1 MSLFRLM
8 FLLFLPEQRLVFL
21 FLCGVHCDISL
32 FTASSR
38 PSLSFLSCLNLSP
51 SSHPLSS
58 ASSSLF
64 TMFFFPS
71 FILTTTLSLISLC
84 LVPFDFQVGNWKSY
98 FTFHPLFS
106 FALSFLCVYI
116 LSTSIFYFNL
126 YLLYYR
132 KTHLLCSL
140 PEHCVRSL
148 PLFLS
153 WNNWSR
159 THHNQQSCN
168 ITITRIG
175 EDLIR

>member
-1 MSLFRLM
+1 MISVLSLCLLLCQFDLLFPLQGHRRLWRETEMFLNLDILFGSLLMSLFRLM

-106 FALSFLCVYI
+106 FALSVFPLCVYSLHFNFLLQP
-116 LSTSIFYFNL
+116 LSFVL
-126 YLLYYR
+126 
-132 KTHLLCSL
+132 
-140 PEHCVRSL
+140 
-148 PLFLS
+148 
-153 WNNWSR
+153 
-159 THHNQQSCN
+159 
-168 ITITRIG
+168 
-175 EDLIR
+175 